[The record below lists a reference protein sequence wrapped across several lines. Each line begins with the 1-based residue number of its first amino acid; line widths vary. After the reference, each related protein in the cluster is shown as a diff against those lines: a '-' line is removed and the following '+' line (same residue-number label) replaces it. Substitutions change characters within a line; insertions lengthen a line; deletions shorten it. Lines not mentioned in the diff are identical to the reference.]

1 MKSGSPSLYYSEIS
15 RETDPVGYTKIST
28 KEDIGTDSH
37 SSETDKFHKLLSESW
52 RYRRIGGIIHSEP
65 ENQGK

>member
-37 SSETDKFHKLLSESW
+37 SSETDKFHKLCLKAGDTGELVV
-52 RYRRIGGIIHSEP
+52 
-65 ENQGK
+65 